1 VEQTT
6 YKPKIMNTRIKNSA
20 LLLGTVVLLTG
31 ALSCEK
37 DLDNNPILP
46 ALTEEMHGQDGD
58 PRFNLRFNNSLNA
71 NLDIHVLTPDGVE
84 IYQGNRSAAGGTMD
98 LDCLC
103 DKIETTPSENIFWQP
118 GTASSGTYKIW
129 VEYSELC
136 TEKRATSDFT
146 LRVISSG
153 KTVKK
158 YSGTLS
164 KKGQKSQV
172 YSFTL

>member
-1 VEQTT
+1 
-6 YKPKIMNTRIKNSA
+6 MGTRIKNSA
-20 LLLGTVVLLTG
+20 MLLGAIVLLT
-31 ALSCEK
+31 AVLSCEK
-37 DLDNNPILP
+37 DQENEPALP
-46 ALTEEMHGQDGD
+46 VLTEEMHGQDGD
-58 PRFNLRFNNSLNA
+58 PRFNLKFNNSLNA
-71 NLDIHVLTPDGVE
+71 NLDIHVLTPDGLE
-84 IYQGNRSAAGGTMD
+84 IYQGNRAASGGTMD

-103 DKIETTPSENIFWQP
+103 DKLETTPSENVYWQP
-118 GTASSGTYKIW
+118 GTAAPGTYKVW

-146 LRVISSG
+146 VRIITSG